1 PTGPDSSAHKLH
13 TKVLHG
19 FDYTDATGFGIEVNC
34 GPLDGVL
41 GYPQPRGVRFTRIR
55 LAVGRVAGFS

>member
-1 PTGPDSSAHKLH
+1 
-13 TKVLHG
+13 VLHG